1 MKLKYIIPAAMLAMA
16 SVFTSCEDM
25 MDLKSDSYVYGE
37 DNKLDSANDSL
48 YSAMGILTDRKS
60 VV

>member
-25 MDLKSDSYVYGE
+25 MDLK
-37 DNKLDSANDSL
+37 LLLSA
-48 YSAMGILTDRKS
+48 KP
-60 VV
+60 